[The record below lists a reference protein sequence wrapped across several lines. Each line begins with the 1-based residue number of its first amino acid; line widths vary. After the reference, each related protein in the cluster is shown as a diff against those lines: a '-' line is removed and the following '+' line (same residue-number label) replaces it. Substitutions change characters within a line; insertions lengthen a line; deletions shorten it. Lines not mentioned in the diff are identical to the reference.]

1 MVQVLAAKVPVAAG
15 VWVEAKDRAEVEW
28 VDHSRRERVEI
39 VSAQVADKLF
49 LMLPGSLAMQ

>member
-28 VDHSRRERVEI
+28 GDHSPRDRAEI
-39 VSAQVADKLF
+39 VSAQVADKRL
-49 LMLPGSLAMQ
+49 LMLSGSLAMR